1 MRAYVLV
8 DIEVTDPV
16 RYSRYVEAV
25 PPTISAHGGR
35 YLARGGRTITLEGD
49 WRPPRCAVLE
59 FESLER
65 ATYLI
70 TDRAPESTL
79 AEILAGLPIE
89 VRVSEDAGA

>member
-8 DIEVTDPV
+8 DIEITDPV

-25 PPTISAHGGR
+25 PPTISAHGGS

-65 ATYLI
+65 AKQWWDSPEY
-70 TDRAPESTL
+70 RAVHRLRE
-79 AEILAGLPIE
+79 
-89 VRVSEDAGA
+89 GAAKARIVAVEGI

>member
-1 MRAYVLV
+1 MREAQQRLEEAKRQEAELHGLMLRAARTVSV
-8 DIEVTDPV
+8 VADHDKFGRFAPV
-16 RYSRYVEAV
+16 RV
-25 PPTISAHGGR
+25 
-35 YLARGGRTITLEGD
+35 
-49 WRPPRCAVLE
+49 
-59 FESLER
+59 ESLER